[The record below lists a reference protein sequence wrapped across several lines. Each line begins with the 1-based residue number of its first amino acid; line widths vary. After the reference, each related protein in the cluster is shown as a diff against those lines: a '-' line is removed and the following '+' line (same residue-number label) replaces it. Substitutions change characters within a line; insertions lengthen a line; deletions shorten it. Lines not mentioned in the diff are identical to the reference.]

1 MAKSK
6 ADLRVVVDNSSDRLG
21 SDAEAAAD
29 KPASPEQVEMPFAIV
44 NGEAITQLPKD
55 LYIPPQALE
64 VFLDAFEGPLDLL
77 LYMIRRQNLDILDIP
92 IAEISR
98 QYVQYIDLMKE
109 MQFELAGEYL
119 VMAATLAEIKSRML
133 LPRSAEDEED
143 EEDPRAEL
151 VRRLQEYER
160 FKKAAGDIDALER
173 MERDVLQAS
182 VEAVDRTVVTKLPD
196 ITLKEL
202 LLVFKEVL
210 DRSTMFAH
218 HHVRR
223 EPLSV
228 RERMSNI
235 LVALQNERYVDFIR
249 LFDPLEGRIGVTVTF
264 LAILELLK
272 GMLIEVV
279 QAEQFGAIHIRA
291 ATSGNKVELPET
303 TSDKVALPH
312 VTSDETMPEG
322 TSDEGELLAAADEV
336 ALLEGT
342 SDEIE
347 LLEATLVKVEE
358 K

>member
-1 MAKSK
+1 MDEQPAKASK
-6 ADLRVVVDNSSDRLG
+6 PNLRLVPQAPPPVT
-21 SDAEAAAD
+21 AEGAGA
-29 KPASPEQVEMPFAIV
+29 PAQAEMPFAV
-44 NGEAITQLPKD
+44 VEGEPVTELPRD
-55 LYIPPQALE
+55 LYIPPYALE
-64 VFLDAFEGPLDLL
+64 VFLEAFEGPLDLL
-77 LYMIRRQNLDILDIP
+77 LYLIRRQNLDILDIP

-98 QYVQYIDLMKE
+98 QYVQYIELMKE

-133 LPRSAEDEED
+133 LPRSAEDEES

-182 VEAVDRTVVTKLPD
+182 VEAVERNVVTKLPD

-202 LLVFKEVL
+202 LIVFKEVL

-235 LVALQNERYVDFIR
+235 LVALQAERYVDFIR

-279 QAEQFGAIHIRA
+279 QAEQFGAIHVRA
-291 ATSGNKVELPET
+291 ATSGSKVELPET
-303 TSDKVALPH
+303 TSDKVALPE
-312 VTSDETMPEG
+312 VTSDEITPEA
-322 TSDEGELLAAADEV
+322 TSDEAELLSAADEV

-342 SDEIE
+342 SDEVE
-347 LLEATLVKVEE
+347 VLETTLREAEE
-358 K
+358 G

>member
-1 MAKSK
+1 
-6 ADLRVVVDNSSDRLG
+6 
-21 SDAEAAAD
+21 
-29 KPASPEQVEMPFAIV
+29 
-44 NGEAITQLPKD
+44 
-55 LYIPPQALE
+55 
-64 VFLDAFEGPLDLL
+64 
-77 LYMIRRQNLDILDIP
+77 
-92 IAEISR
+92 
-98 QYVQYIDLMKE
+98 
-109 MQFELAGEYL
+109 
-119 VMAATLAEIKSRML
+119 
-133 LPRSAEDEED
+133 
-143 EEDPRAEL
+143 
-151 VRRLQEYER
+151 
-160 FKKAAGDIDALER
+160 
-173 MERDVLQAS
+173 
-182 VEAVDRTVVTKLPD
+182 
-196 ITLKEL
+196 
-202 LLVFKEVL
+202 
-210 DRSTMFAH
+210 
-218 HHVRR
+218 VRR

>member
-1 MAKSK
+1 
-6 ADLRVVVDNSSDRLG
+6 
-21 SDAEAAAD
+21 
-29 KPASPEQVEMPFAIV
+29 
-44 NGEAITQLPKD
+44 
-55 LYIPPQALE
+55 
-64 VFLDAFEGPLDLL
+64 
-77 LYMIRRQNLDILDIP
+77 
-92 IAEISR
+92 
-98 QYVQYIDLMKE
+98 
-109 MQFELAGEYL
+109 
-119 VMAATLAEIKSRML
+119 
-133 LPRSAEDEED
+133 
-143 EEDPRAEL
+143 
-151 VRRLQEYER
+151 
-160 FKKAAGDIDALER
+160 
-173 MERDVLQAS
+173 
-182 VEAVDRTVVTKLPD
+182 
-196 ITLKEL
+196 
-202 LLVFKEVL
+202 
-210 DRSTMFAH
+210 
-218 HHVRR
+218 VRR

-291 ATSGNKVELPET
+291 ATGGSKVELPET